1 MNKNEANAWTE
12 AIAASNADQ
21 AEEQVQQEATTE
33 EVEQAQEEVIE
44 QTEEVQEEVQQEE
57 ERTEEE
63 EQIVT
68 ENEEEEDVLIFGDDD
83 EETATAENTPTF
95 TAEVAEK
102 IKTEVGIEITSQQQL
117 VETLK
122 QLKDKADKAD
132 NIFASEEIK
141 AANEILKQG
150 GNWQEYLQISN
161 TDWDAIADDQLVM
174 WQLETEFQDKEEAQ
188 QAYDEM
194 PDILRK
200 REAKR
205 IRNEQKL
212 IQSEQ
217 KAQIVEKARR
227 AQDTFVSGVKSALA
241 ELDMVG
247 KVKVNDKAKAKL
259 EKLVLTYDDKLRAN
273 EMQKKYFL
281 NEKGEPDFKKMMQ
294 SIAKLEFYEKIE
306 EVALKQGKTI
316 GKREVI
322 EKVSNVNNPRQNQTV
337 QDVAVRKPLS
347 AYESVTQRLMKGE
360 KIQGFN

>member
-1 MNKNEANAWTE
+1 MDNNEKAFLDAINA
-12 AIAASNADQ
+12 AK
-21 AEEQVQQEATTE
+21 AEEAQEQIQQEVATE

-141 AANEILKQG
+141 TANEILKQG

>member
-21 AEEQVQQEATTE
+21 AEEQVQQEVATE

-141 AANEILKQG
+141 VANEILKQG

-174 WQLETEFQDKEEAQ
+174 WQLETEFQNKEEAQ
-188 QAYDEM
+188 AAYDEM

-337 QDVAVRKPLS
+337 QDTSVRKPLS

>member
-1 MNKNEANAWTE
+1 MDNNEKAFLDAINA
-12 AIAASNADQ
+12 AK
-21 AEEQVQQEATTE
+21 AEEAQEQIQQEVATE

-68 ENEEEEDVLIFGDDD
+68 ENEEEEDVLIFGDDE

-141 AANEILKQG
+141 TANEILKQG